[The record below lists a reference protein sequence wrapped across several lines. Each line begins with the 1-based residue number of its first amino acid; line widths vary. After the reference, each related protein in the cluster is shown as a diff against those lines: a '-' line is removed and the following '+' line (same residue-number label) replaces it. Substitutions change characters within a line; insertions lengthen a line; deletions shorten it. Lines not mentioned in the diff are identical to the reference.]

1 MDRILQVLASPPSE
15 AWVGLLGVVFGSL
28 LTTLGVWL
36 TNRANAKQL
45 KVQLAHEE
53 RMHRQRV
60 SKERLEELYVL
71 VCHWLN
77 GMFSNYLNLTL
88 VMKGECD
95 YNAYLDAV
103 IKSSSD
109 RPVDFSRVEMI
120 IGIYGSEI
128 RQAYDQVIEA
138 RTRVNSVMADHRE
151 AYLQG
156 KSGGH
161 FLSPFTAVQV
171 VLEEECKAL
180 KEAIARAAR
189 EA

>member
-1 MDRILQVLASPPSE
+1 MDTLLQVLAKAPSE

-45 KVQLAHEE
+45 KVQLVHEE
-53 RMHRQRV
+53 RVQNQRV

-71 VCHWLN
+71 VCRWLN
-77 GMFSNYLNLTL
+77 GMFSNYLHLTL

-103 IKSSSD
+103 IKASAD
-109 RPVDFSRVEMI
+109 RPVDFSRIEMI
-120 IGIYGSEI
+120 IGIYGAEI

-138 RTRVNSVMADHRE
+138 RTRVNSLISDHKQ

-156 KSGGH
+156 KPGTP
-161 FLSPFTAVQV
+161 FLGPFTSVQV
-171 VLEEECKAL
+171 VLEQDCEAL

-189 EA
+189 GA